1 MKVGDKV
8 LCEGEINMIGEG
20 FCRIAFGRVG
30 ASSVTHVRVLND
42 AITARPVK
50 APAPAKPAKAH
61 AAD

>member
-30 ASSVTHVRVLND
+30 ASAVTHVRVQND
-42 AITARPVK
+42 AITEKPAK
-50 APAPAKPAKAH
+50 APAKPVKAH